1 MMQFRPFSDGSGQGV
16 GSPLSDR
23 SMGLATGGRGDASA
37 RAKAL
42 EMGRSKRVSED
53 LLGAS
58 TFDRDSFLKVV
69 GKIKEY
75 QASISKCAP
84 ETLITSQI
92 IDGLSYEELGHD
104 DSVFPIEA
112 ERSYL
117 SALLGLFQ
125 TNGDP
130 RGRGNSSTPLML
142 LVTWKLGLL
151 SLSIENRKVHDA
163 EFAEELFDAC
173 LNNLT
178 NHKAL
183 FRRYQNYKLNR
194 VIVQQEKLDRRKV
207 LTEMSKTE
215 SVAGNGQGRRGGAA
229 ANFNSRRS
237 HDAKDGMYKLT
248 QFEEIMDL
256 EHKLKGRFDIRKF
269 HMGSS
274 RASLPSF
281 QMSHLGG

>member
-1 MMQFRPFSDGSGQGV
+1 MSRN
-16 GSPLSDR
+16 
-23 SMGLATGGRGDASA
+23 
-37 RAKAL
+37 
-42 EMGRSKRVSED
+42 KRVADDSMV
-53 LLGAS
+53 AQS
-58 TFDRDSFLKVV
+58 YDRDQFLKVC

-75 QASISKCAP
+75 QAVISKCAP

-92 IDGLSYEELGHD
+92 IDGLSFEELQHD

-125 TNGDP
+125 IIGDP

-142 LVTWKLGLL
+142 LVTWKLSLL

-183 FRRYQNYKLNR
+183 FRRHQNYKLNR

-207 LTEMSKTE
+207 LTDMSKAE
-215 SVAGNGQGRRGGAA
+215 SMAGNGQGRRGGDANG
-229 ANFNSRRS
+229 NFNSRRS
-237 HDAKDGMYKLT
+237 HRERKDGMYRVT
-248 QFEEIMDL
+248 
-256 EHKLKGRFDIRKF
+256 
-269 HMGSS
+269 
-274 RASLPSF
+274 
-281 QMSHLGG
+281 